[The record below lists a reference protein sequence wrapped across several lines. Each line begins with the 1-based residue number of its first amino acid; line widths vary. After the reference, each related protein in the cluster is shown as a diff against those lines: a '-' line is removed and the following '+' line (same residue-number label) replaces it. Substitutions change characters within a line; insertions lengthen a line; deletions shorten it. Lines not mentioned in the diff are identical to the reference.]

1 MTSKK
6 NSMSQK
12 FIENSVEFHLYF
24 RPKPSAKITTVYKII
39 NPNGITNLKKIKK
52 IIKVEND
59 HRLTAL
65 LGYKYSL
72 QNRSIKIKHK

>member
-39 NPNGITNLKKIKK
+39 NPKWDNQSKKNKK
-52 IIKVEND
+52 D
-59 HRLTAL
+59 H
-65 LGYKYSL
+65 
-72 QNRSIKIKHK
+72 QNRK